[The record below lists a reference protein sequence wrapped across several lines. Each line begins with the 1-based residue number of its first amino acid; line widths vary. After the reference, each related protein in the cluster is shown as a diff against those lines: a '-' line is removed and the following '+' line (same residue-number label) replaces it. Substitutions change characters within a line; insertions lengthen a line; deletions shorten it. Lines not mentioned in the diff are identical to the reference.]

1 MWRYSLLI
9 TGSAVRVRPRE
20 PYSARVCGRSVLTAV
35 VPLLAACLLSAAPA
49 RASEPIGCILP
60 IYCGDPSLPPC
71 SIECAPLAEFS
82 WFRYCPGHLSDGYV
96 WHPVLGGAYAYRL
109 RQEENGDLTF
119 VTTSDEL
126 PADGVED
133 VQCGPW
139 GQRG

>member
-1 MWRYSLLI
+1 MANCAECGIASPRHHVTLGNQGLRRDWRSRWRK
-9 TGSAVRVRPRE
+9 VW
-20 PYSARVCGRSVLTAV
+20 
-35 VPLLAACLLSAAPA
+35 LLAACLLSAAPA
-49 RASEPIGCILP
+49 LASEPIGCILP
-60 IYCGDPSLPPC
+60 IYCGDPLLPPC

-119 VTTSDEL
+119 VTASDEL

-133 VQCGPW
+133 AQCGPW